1 MVYLKPNEET
11 FSFPLRLSNEVE
23 RLFDEMIH
31 RPWGRTH
38 ELRAWSPSVD
48 LYETD
53 DGYVLEADLP
63 GVKTEDIRIDID
75 GNELI
80 LQSRRVMGTSPTRKR
95 FHIIERCAGEFLRR
109 IYLPESVDKE
119 DIQTE
124 FTDVEREEQEGR
136 SFLRQVTVRQKEV
149 PYECNLCRKT
159 SAAEEGRRRDAAA
172 SRERATRSRR

>member
-1 MVYLKPNEET
+1 MVYLMPNKET
-11 FSFPLRLSNEVE
+11 FSFPLRLSNEVQ

-31 RPWGRTH
+31 RPWGSTR
-38 ELRAWSPSVD
+38 ELRTWSPSVD

-80 LQSRRVMGTSPTRKR
+80 LQGRRVMGTSPTRKR

-124 FTDVEREEQEGR
+124 FTDGI
-136 SFLRQVTVRQKEV
+136 LRVLMSNVK
-149 PYECNLCRKT
+149 NKK
-159 SAAEEGRRRDAAA
+159 ADHF
-172 SRERATRSRR
+172 

>member
-1 MVYLKPNEET
+1 MVYLMPNKET
-11 FSFPLRLSNEVE
+11 FSFPLRLSNEVQ

-31 RPWGRTH
+31 RPWGSTR
-38 ELRAWSPSVD
+38 ELRTWSPSVD

-63 GVKTEDIRIDID
+63 GVKNEDVRIDID
-75 GNELI
+75 GNEFI
-80 LQSRRVMGTSPTRKR
+80 LQGRRVMQISLTRKR

-124 FTDVEREEQEGR
+124 FTDGV
-136 SFLRQVTVRQKEV
+136 LRVVMSNVKNKNPIIFKATDLRQKESTV
-149 PYECNLCRKT
+149 
-159 SAAEEGRRRDAAA
+159 
-172 SRERATRSRR
+172 